1 MKLETTDCTQI
12 CLRSLARSSESRW
25 VSVHSI
31 QVDSGFPVKQRH
43 TYLTSLER
51 EFCWENKHIIW
62 EMTEWNTER
71 FWIEN
76 WNKVI
81 YDGTLKSGV
90 VWMAP
95 VIKADDPF
103 EQQKENSMTSNDFID
118 IFGIQ
123 WLFTDLQDPFK
134 IPWLSKFS
142 MTATNPARLGAAWS
156 GIAGLFDRRCFCG
169 VRSGVKGFD
178 WAEEHIKRD
187 GHLKKTQIFIE
198 KRTRTQWYVFGKIK
212 FV

>member
-1 MKLETTDCTQI
+1 MDESRLQCHTDDHWWEDSLHYSGTTKMKLEATDCTQI

-51 EFCWENKHIIW
+51 EFRWENNHIIW
-62 EMTEWNTER
+62 EMIEWNTER

-95 VIKADDPF
+95 VIKADHPF
-103 EQQKENSMTSNDFID
+103 EQQKENSMTS
-118 IFGIQ
+118 Q
-123 WLFTDLQDPFK
+123 WFYWHFWNSMTFH
-134 IPWLSKFS
+134 WLSRPFQNS
-142 MTATNPARLGAAWS
+142 LTFQVFHDRYEPCECGMVHVLAVDGALSISLLQALELN
-156 GIAGLFDRRCFCG
+156 IG
-169 VRSGVKGFD
+169 VENWWKN
-178 WAEEHIKRD
+178 E
-187 GHLKKTQIFIE
+187 
-198 KRTRTQWYVFGKIK
+198 IK
-212 FV
+212 F